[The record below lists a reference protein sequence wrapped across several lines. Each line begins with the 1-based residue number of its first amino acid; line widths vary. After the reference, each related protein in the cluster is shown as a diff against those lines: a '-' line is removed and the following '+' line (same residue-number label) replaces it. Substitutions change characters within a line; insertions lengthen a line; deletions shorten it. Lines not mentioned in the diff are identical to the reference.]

1 MIRPVI
7 VNACRS
13 LAVPV
18 ACLLMVACA
27 ARPGLIVPDSVQA
40 EGAQRSPSA
49 ETAAINREK
58 AIVSYRDYL
67 ARYPNGPEH
76 DSIVRRL
83 ADLLVEQAAD
93 LQVAAAMG
101 RGDSAQ
107 QEVVAMQFYGEAIGH
122 YEYLLNKY
130 PQGPDTTDLLYQL
143 SRACEESGE
152 AQRALTAIDRLL
164 QQAPDTNI
172 RLYADTRFRRGELMF
187 SEGAF
192 VEAGQ
197 SYRA

>member
-7 VNACRS
+7 VNACRD

-18 ACLLMVACA
+18 ACLLIVACA
-27 ARPGLIVPDSVQA
+27 VRPSLNVPDGVQA
-40 EGAQRSPSA
+40 EGVERSPSA

-67 ARYPNGPEH
+67 ARYPNGSEH

-101 RGDSAQ
+101 RGNSAQ
-107 QEVVAMQFYGEAIGH
+107 QEVAAMQFYGEAIGH

-130 PQGPDTTDLLYQL
+130 TQGPDTTDLLYQL

-152 AQRALTAIDRLL
+152 A
-164 QQAPDTNI
+164 
-172 RLYADTRFRRGELMF
+172 
-187 SEGAF
+187 
-192 VEAGQ
+192 
-197 SYRA
+197 